1 MDSGNEQGVTHW
13 DRFLGDPEALALLA
27 ELQSGLEAL
36 RSLISQIAARER
48 KLELDTLR
56 SIRSQLDKHEQHDI
70 DAAIRSQLDKHEQHD
85 IDAA

>member
-13 DRFLGDPEALALLA
+13 DRFLGDPEALLA

-36 RSLISQIAARER
+36 RSLISQIAERER

-70 DAAIRSQLDKHEQHD
+70 DAA
-85 IDAA
+85 

>member
-1 MDSGNEQGVTHW
+1 MDSGNEQGATHW
-13 DRFLGDPEALALLA
+13 DRFRGDPEALLA

-36 RSLISQIAARER
+36 RSLISQIAARQRE
-48 KLELDTLR
+48 LELDTLR
-56 SIRSQLDKHEQHDI
+56 SIRSQLGEHEQHDI